1 MQSSQKAGLYVYAIS
16 IFFESEISGNFL
28 YGLWVGKTVKSSYKT
43 STSMFTYLYC
53 NYCIISTIQD
63 MARDIVR
70 LRTSRQNRILRLSF
84 PLFIIRSQ
92 KVDREKL
99 SHRAN
104 LYRLVNTIIAL
115 MVNVI
120 GLHEG

>member
-53 NYCIISTIQD
+53 KYCNYCIINTIQD

-70 LRTSRQNRILRLSF
+70 LRTARQNRILRL
-84 PLFIIRSQ
+84 
-92 KVDREKL
+92 
-99 SHRAN
+99 
-104 LYRLVNTIIAL
+104 
-115 MVNVI
+115 
-120 GLHEG
+120 